1 MEQRLPEYGDRIEV
15 KVMRIDLTDT
25 QVVLAAV
32 ERNPPEGRSP
42 EGYYCVYRA
51 ESDHGRRA
59 AQASPNDRGVLIFK
73 QRPDGE
79 HPIDADNLV
88 DALTRLCGT
97 SGGYWE
103 YYPADA
109 PEASPD
115 YKPNH
120 HSAT

>member
-1 MEQRLPEYGDRIEV
+1 MEPRLPEYGDRVEV
-15 KVMRIDLTDT
+15 KVVRIDLTDT
-25 QVVLAAV
+25 QVVLAAA
-32 ERNPPEGRSP
+32 ERNPPKGRP
-42 EGYYCVYRA
+42 PQGYGCVYRA
-51 ESDHGRRA
+51 ESDNGRRA
-59 AQASPNDRGVLIFK
+59 AQASPNDHGVLIFK

-79 HPIDADNLV
+79 IDGDNLV
-88 DALTRLCGT
+88 GALTRLCGT

-109 PEASPD
+109 QEASPY